1 MSLRV
6 SCLSIL
12 SLPLVYH
19 ALFLEELTVVELK
32 DKMAVLFS
40 VPFRQL
46 RHVYKQGPTGI
57 HVLVTDEVRAH
68 GSPPLREGMAP
79 ARVWR
84 TSGPHLALILSGPV

>member
-57 HVLVTDEVRAH
+57 HVLVTDEVRATAA
-68 GSPPLREGMAP
+68 LRSERGMAP
-79 ARVWR
+79 AHVWR
-84 TSGPHLALILSGPV
+84 TSGPHLALILSGLV